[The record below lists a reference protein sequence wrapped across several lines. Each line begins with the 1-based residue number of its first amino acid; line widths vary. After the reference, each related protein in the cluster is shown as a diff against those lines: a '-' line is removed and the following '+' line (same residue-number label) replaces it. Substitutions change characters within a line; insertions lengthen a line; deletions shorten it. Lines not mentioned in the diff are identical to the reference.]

1 MLDRNTI
8 LRVACIDIGSNT
20 TRLLVADVD
29 DGRLEVV
36 SQEKAFIAL
45 GRELGTD
52 GRIGQAKLAELMQV
66 VEAQVGA
73 AQRLGATEVRAVAT
87 AAVRRAANG
96 RRLVRDVAERT
107 GTEIEILSAGE
118 EARLAFVGAVGM
130 LDEPPMGLVAVLDIG
145 GGSSELVIGEPGW
158 PPVWWESVPLGSSTI
173 TERWLHSDP
182 PHPSELSA
190 ALQRVRMAVAGL
202 SPPRPVQA
210 LAVGG
215 SATSLGRVAGRL
227 LDGPAFARALYL
239 LGTEPAATLG
249 HRLGVDPRRVRLLP
263 GALLLLEALTARLGV
278 SLAVGRG
285 GIREGLLLE
294 LAVR

>member
-1 MLDRNTI
+1 MVNRDTI

-36 SQEKAFIAL
+36 WQEKAFTAL

-52 GRIGQAKLAELMQV
+52 GRIGQAKRAELMQV
-66 VEAQVGA
+66 VEAQVVS

-118 EARLAFVGAVGM
+118 EARLAFAGAVGM
-130 LDEPPMGLVAVLDIG
+130 LDEPPTGLVGVVDIG
-145 GGSSELVIGEPGW
+145 GGSSEMVVGESGW
-158 PPVWWESVPLGSSTI
+158 TPAWWESVPLGSSSI
-173 TERWLHSDP
+173 TDRWLHSDP
-182 PHPSELSA
+182 PRPSELSTA
-190 ALQRVRMAVAGL
+190 FDRVREAVAGL
-202 SPPRPVQA
+202 SPPRPVRA

-227 LDGPAFARALYL
+227 LDGPAFARARYL
-239 LGTEPAATLG
+239 LGTEPAATVG

-263 GALLLLEALTARLGV
+263 GALLLLEAMAGRLGV
-278 SLAVGRG
+278 PLAIGHG